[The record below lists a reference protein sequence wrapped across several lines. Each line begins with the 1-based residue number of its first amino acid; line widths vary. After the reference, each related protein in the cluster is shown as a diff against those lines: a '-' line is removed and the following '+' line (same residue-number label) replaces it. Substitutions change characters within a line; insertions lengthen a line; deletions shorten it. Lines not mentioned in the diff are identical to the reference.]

1 MFCLPAMKLMF
12 IIFKWSHFYILN
24 KGMFAERTKRLE
36 ANNVTER
43 LSVEFYYPILCLST
57 FSKYSKIKVKSC
69 FLKVLT

>member
-36 ANNVTER
+36 ANNVTEDY
-43 LSVEFYYPILCLST
+43 LWNFTILFCAYLHFPS
-57 FSKYSKIKVKSC
+57 I
-69 FLKVLT
+69 LK